1 MDGQG
6 QQSGKKVLIT
16 GGAGFLGI
24 NLIRHLDA
32 RGYRLASLDVEEFDY
47 PEKDRVET
55 IKGDIRDAAIVDK
68 AMEGVDFVV
77 HTAAALPLYS
87 AEDIYTTDVEG
98 TRTILDAALR
108 HGVER
113 AVHVS
118 STAVYGI
125 PDHHP
130 LYETDKLEG
139 VGPYGQAKI
148 QAEMICLEYRA
159 KGLTVPII
167 RPKSFVGPE
176 RLGVFA
182 LLYDWAHTGHNFP
195 MIGSGNN
202 RYQLLDVADLC
213 DAIALCLTLPE
224 ETVDETFN
232 IGASEFSTMKDDY
245 QVVLDHAGHGKK
257 VVGFPATPAIWGLR
271 FLDRLGVSPL
281 YKWVYETASKD
292 SFVSIDK
299 AREKLGYT
307 PKYSNK
313 AALLRNFE
321 WYLANLE
328 KFQQESGVSHR
339 VPWKQGAIG
348 LLKRFF

>member
-1 MDGQG
+1 MERQT
-6 QQSGKKVLIT
+6 SEKVLVT

-24 NLIRHLDA
+24 NLIRHLAA
-32 RGYRLASLDVEEFDY
+32 RGYELVSLDLEGFDY
-47 PEKDRVET
+47 PDMVERVEAVE
-55 IKGDIRDAAIVDK
+55 GDIRDAAAVDR
-68 AMEGVDFVV
+68 AMEGVDYVV

-98 TRTILDAALR
+98 TRNLLAAAER

-113 AVHVS
+113 FVHIS

-148 QAEMICLEYRA
+148 QAEMVCLEHRA
-159 KGLTVPII
+159 RDLVVPII

-176 RLGVFA
+176 RLGVFT
-182 LLYDWAHTGHNFP
+182 LLYDWALDGHNFP
-195 MIGSGNN
+195 MIGSGDN
-202 RYQLLDVADLC
+202 RYQLLDVEDLC

-224 ETVDETFN
+224 ESVDETFN
-232 IGASEFSTMKDDY
+232 IGATEFSTMKDDY
-245 QVVLDHAGHGKK
+245 QVVLDRAGHGKK
-257 VVGFPATPAIWGLR
+257 VVGFPAEPAIWGLR
-271 FLDRLGVSPL
+271 LLDRLGVSPL
-281 YKWVYETASKD
+281 YKWVYETASRD
-292 SFVSIDK
+292 SFVSTEK
-299 AREKLGYT
+299 ARERLGFE
-307 PKYSNK
+307 PKHSNK

-321 WYLANLE
+321 WYIQNRK
-328 KFQQESGVSHR
+328 KFESESGVSHR

>member
-1 MDGQG
+1 MEPTE
-6 QQSGKKVLIT
+6 QQKVLVT

-24 NLIRHLDA
+24 NLIRHLMA
-32 RGYRLASLDVEEFDY
+32 KGYALASLDVEDFDY
-47 PEKDRVET
+47 PERHEIEVT
-55 IKGDIRDAAIVDK
+55 KGDIRDKALLNR

-77 HTAAALPLYS
+77 HTAAALPLYTP
-87 AEDIYTTDVEG
+87 EDIYTTDVEG
-98 TRTILDAALR
+98 TRNVLEAAR
-108 HGVER
+108 RNGVR
-113 AVHVS
+113 RVVHVS

-159 KGLTVPII
+159 RDMVVPII

-182 LLYDWAHTGHNFP
+182 LLYDWALTGHDFP

-202 RYQLLDVADLC
+202 RYQLLDVEDLC
-213 DAIALCLTLPE
+213 EAIQLTVTLPE
-224 ETVDETFN
+224 SQVNDTFN
-232 IGASEFSTMKDDY
+232 IGAAEFTTMKEDY
-245 QVVLDHAGHGKK
+245 QTVLDYAGHGKK
-257 VVGFPATPAIWGLR
+257 VVGFPAAPAIWGLR
-271 FLDRLGVSPL
+271 LLDRLKLSPL

-292 SFVSIDK
+292 SFVSIEK
-299 AREKLGYT
+299 AQRELGYK

-313 AALLRNFE
+313 DALLRNFR
-321 WYLANLE
+321 WYIENRAQFENA
-328 KFQQESGVSHR
+328 SGVSHR

-348 LLKRFF
+348 RLKRFF